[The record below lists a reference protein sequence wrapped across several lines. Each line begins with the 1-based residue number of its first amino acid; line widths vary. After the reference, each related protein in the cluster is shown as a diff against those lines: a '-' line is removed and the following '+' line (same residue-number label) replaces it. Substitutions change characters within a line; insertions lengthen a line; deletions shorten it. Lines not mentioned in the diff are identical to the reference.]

1 MKKIKL
7 FAGLFLREPLWFKI
21 LITGSLFLSILF
33 SSSVFAEGGAFFQGT
48 SKIAA
53 AVFFGAWGI
62 KLKASRGASAAL
74 FIAAAVCLGLGA
86 AAFYY

>member
-7 FAGLFLREPLWFKI
+7 FAGLFFREPAWFKV
-21 LITGSLFLSILF
+21 LIAGSLLLSILF
-33 SSSVFAEGGAFFQGT
+33 SSSVFSGDAFQGA
-48 SKIAA
+48 SKAAA

-62 KLKASRGASAAL
+62 KLKASRGASVAMFLLSAA
-74 FIAAAVCLGLGA
+74 CLGLAA